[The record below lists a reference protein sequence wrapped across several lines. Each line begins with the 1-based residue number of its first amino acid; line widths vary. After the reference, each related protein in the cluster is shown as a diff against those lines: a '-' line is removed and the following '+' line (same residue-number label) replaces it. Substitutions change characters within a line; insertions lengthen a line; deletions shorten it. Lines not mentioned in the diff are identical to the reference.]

1 MGFRLGVIGFHAKSS
16 TRDIS
21 QQNSQPCKLILHA
34 EKLLPEMR
42 SEARTASPH
51 CRHYCARLHWIF
63 PPPPKHGFL
72 IISQKQA
79 LFQCLS
85 SFDKMLHKCDQ
96 LTNCKLMSTV
106 EVVQAGLV
114 ETELLT
120 QGFSTSRVMFA
131 RQSAAAATRLEGYL
145 RKVSISTSTSSV
157 RYCNNVPTPS

>member
-63 PPPPKHGFL
+63 PPPNPPAKHGFL
-72 IISQKQA
+72 IISQEQV

-96 LTNCKLMSTV
+96 LTNCVNEYCRSC
-106 EVVQAGLV
+106 ASC
-114 ETELLT
+114 
-120 QGFSTSRVMFA
+120 FSGNRTTHPRVFNIK
-131 RQSAAAATRLEGYL
+131 SD
-145 RKVSISTSTSSV
+145 V
-157 RYCNNVPTPS
+157 C